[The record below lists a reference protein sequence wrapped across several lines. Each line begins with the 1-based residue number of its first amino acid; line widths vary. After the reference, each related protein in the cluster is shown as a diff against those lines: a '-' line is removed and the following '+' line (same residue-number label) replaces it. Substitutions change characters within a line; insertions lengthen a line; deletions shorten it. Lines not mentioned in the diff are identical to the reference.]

1 MFDVTPLFFE
11 GLTSNKM
18 NFIPRVT
25 SNSRK
30 ESPIKKVNFYPR
42 EVTKCEISNLD
53 RLLSKKV
60 FSKSSQNF
68 ELGGAYT
75 FLKNSLTS
83 NTFFKLKIELK
94 TIKYLKNPRQMLINI

>member
-1 MFDVTPLFFE
+1 VFDVTLLFFE

-30 ESPIKKVNFYPR
+30 ESPIKKVIFTLEKLGTN
-42 EVTKCEISNLD
+42 CEISNLD
-53 RLLSKKV
+53 RLLCKKV
-60 FSKSSQNF
+60 FGKSSQKF

-83 NTFFKLKIELK
+83 NTFFQAEDGTQNNKIGISK
-94 TIKYLKNPRQMLINI
+94 TAKAN